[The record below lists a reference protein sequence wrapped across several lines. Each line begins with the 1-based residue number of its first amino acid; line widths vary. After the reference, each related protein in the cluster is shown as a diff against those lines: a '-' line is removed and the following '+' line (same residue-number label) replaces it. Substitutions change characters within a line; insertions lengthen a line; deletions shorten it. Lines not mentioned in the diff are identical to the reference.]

1 MSSWELDTN
10 ADALYVT
17 LTPASVARQVVITDD
32 LVVDVDVGG
41 KPVGVEVLSV
51 SRSWDPRP
59 VFERFELA
67 PMDVALLTALALRP
81 ITIRLASVVAE
92 ALPAVRQVS
101 TEARGSLRPAP
112 LVEVG

>member
-1 MSSWELDTN
+1 MSSWELDTD

-17 LTPASVARQVVITDD
+17 LTPASVARQVVITDE
-32 LVVDVDVGG
+32 LVVDVDAAGQ
-41 KPVGVEVLSV
+41 PVGVEVLSV

-59 VFERFELA
+59 VFERFEMT
-67 PMDVALLTALALRP
+67 PIDVALLTALSLRP
-81 ITIRLASVVAE
+81 ITIRLTDVVAE
-92 ALPAVRQVS
+92 SLPVVRQLS